1 VRQQFVVVL
10 RGHAVQGVPHGDLQ
24 ETSAAAWVDVAELPG
39 LLIEPPLRVWIAHAL
54 AADVQPYL
62 G

>member
-1 VRQQFVVVL
+1 VVL

-24 ETSAAAWVDVAELPG
+24 ETSAAAWMDVAELPG
-39 LLIEPPLRVWIAHAL
+39 LLIEPPVRVWIAHAL
-54 AADVQPYL
+54 SAEELPHL